1 MAAPADC
8 PECAKPMVHQRIEP
22 PGRTPVELDA
32 CDACGGLWFDRGELA
47 RASTFPPE
55 QVVAGTRSALKCPRC
70 AVALFDEILG
80 AATPAQSCFRCKG
93 VWAPG
98 PSVDAIIRLHP
109 KPTAPAPTAEEP
121 KKRRLGDWLSAWLDG

>member
-1 MAAPADC
+1 MA
-8 PECAKPMVHQRIEP
+8 
-22 PGRTPVELDA
+22 DA
-32 CDACGGLWFDRGELA
+32 A
-47 RASTFPPE
+47 RAIYGATLDE
-55 QVVAGTRSALKCPRC
+55 ARKSAFIRDFSAYRL
-70 AVALFDEILG
+70 DEILG

-109 KPTAPAPTAEEP
+109 KPNAPAPTAEEP